1 MSATLSWRGIA
12 RGSKRKGGIVETA
25 LVIFLL
31 SFISFWGL
39 LTIGQIIGG
48 TIYLR
53 RYNRLHGRYPKREDV
68 RWWVWQLLN
77 PVGWRSRGIFVPT
90 RRRRGDRG
98 DAGGD
103 GGGGGNKFGL

>member
-1 MSATLSWRGIA
+1 MSATLSWRGID
-12 RGSKRKGGIVETA
+12 RRSKRKGGTVETA

-31 SFISFWGL
+31 IFLSFFGL
-39 LTIGQIIGG
+39 MTIGQIIGG

-53 RYNRLHGRYPKREDV
+53 RYQRLHGRFPKREDV

-77 PVGWRSRGIFVPT
+77 PIGWRSRGIFVPT

-103 GGGGGNKFGL
+103 GGGGSNKFGL